1 MVGCGEVARGG
12 ERWRGGEGL
21 YLTNRW
27 SNGLPCT
34 ATSQRQTPR
43 QRGRGR
49 RRPSLAT
56 RATAADRGIWRHC
69 TPLRIRGQRTLSG
82 HIHADGNELV
92 RSSPTSPSL
101 KEYATGI
108 PESRQ
113 TLVPQR
119 PQTPRWRLTRRICF
133 HACYAVDGFTRWRF
147 ASSQRRHQTTNEDA
161 RGHQF
166 RPTHCLLVATVYVL
180 ACNQQRRVCASQK

>member
-1 MVGCGEVARGG
+1 MAYPARQLHNDRHHGKGVGDADAPVWPPVPPRRTVASGG
-12 ERWRGGEGL
+12 
-21 YLTNRW
+21 
-27 SNGLPCT
+27 T
-34 ATSQRQTPR
+34 ALRCASADNAL
-43 QRGRGR
+43 
-49 RRPSLAT
+49 SVAT
-56 RATAADRGIWRHC
+56 Y
-69 TPLRIRGQRTLSG
+69 
-82 HIHADGNELV
+82 IHADGNELV

-133 HACYAVDGFTRWRF
+133 HASYAVDGFTRWRF